1 MIDER
6 KEVANMISMAS
17 LRRLIAVGLTLGA
30 LAAVAPA
37 AGLASNPGGGG
48 GAPIGKSR

>member
-1 MIDER
+1 MLS
-6 KEVANMISMAS
+6 KTN

-37 AGLASNPGGGG
+37 SGLASNPGGGG
-48 GAPIGKSR
+48 GTHVSMSP